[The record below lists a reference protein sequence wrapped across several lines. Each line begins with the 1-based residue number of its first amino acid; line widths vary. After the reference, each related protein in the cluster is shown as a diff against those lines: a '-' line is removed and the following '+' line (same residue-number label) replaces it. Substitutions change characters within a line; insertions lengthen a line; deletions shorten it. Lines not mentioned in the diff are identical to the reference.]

1 MKLYLVALAVVSI
14 AALLG
19 VAAWLIVKWL
29 TLD

>member
-19 VAAWLIVKWL
+19 VAAWLVVKWL